1 MADMRML
8 QVGDAV
14 RLRYDGAY
22 VTIDK
27 IVCVYPN
34 GNVLYVVRFDIG
46 GRTCRMRADE
56 LIAR

>member
-1 MADMRML
+1 MTTEQRAKVLAIQERW
-8 QVGDAV
+8 G
-14 RLRYDGAY
+14 R
-22 VTIDK
+22 I
-27 IVCVYPN
+27 PH